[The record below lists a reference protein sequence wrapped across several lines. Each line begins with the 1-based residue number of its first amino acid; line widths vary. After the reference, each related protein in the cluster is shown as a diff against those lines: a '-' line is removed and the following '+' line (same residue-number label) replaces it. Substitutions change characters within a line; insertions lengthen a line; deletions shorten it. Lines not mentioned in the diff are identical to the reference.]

1 MRGDNTGNIDP
12 GQGSCMQLG
21 KIIYRS
27 ILHKSDSRVV
37 STSLPLI
44 YKHMNIS
51 YPHQI
56 LACTNNRGGFRK
68 ERKKKGG
75 GKEGGGGGVEVEGSP
90 ALL

>member
-1 MRGDNTGNIDP
+1 M
-12 GQGSCMQLG
+12 
-21 KIIYRS
+21 
-27 ILHKSDSRVV
+27 

-68 ERKKKGG
+68 ERKKKGWG
-75 GKEGGGGGVEVEGSP
+75 GGGGGGVEVEGSP